1 MKVDIFIFGDL
12 TDYTLVRLMY
22 QLPLVQIELF
32 PLKDALVSTV
42 FPFASYQV
50 ITEHITL

>member
-1 MKVDIFIFGDL
+1 MKVDILILGDP
-12 TDYTLVRLMY
+12 TDYTPVRLMY

-32 PLKDALVSTV
+32 PLKDALMSTV
-42 FPFASYQV
+42 LPLASYQV